1 MMVYI
6 WLGILALTVIV
17 EIITTQLVSIWFAA
31 GSLAAFLVALA
42 GVEQLWI
49 QIVVFVVVSAVALAL
64 TRPLVKKMINRKVEP
79 TNADMVIGKVGVVT
93 QEINNLENAGLV
105 KVCGAVWTARCTSDD
120 IIPKDKTVIV
130 KEIRGVKLLVEENV
144 EN

>member
-31 GSLAAFLVALA
+31 GSLVAFLVALA

-64 TRPLVKKMINRKVEP
+64 TRPIVKKMINRKVEP
-79 TNADMVIGKVGVVT
+79 TNADMVIGKIGIVT
-93 QEINNLENAGLV
+93 EKINNLENSGLV
-105 KVCGAVWTARCTSDD
+105 KVCGAVWTARCTNDAV
-120 IIPKDKTVIV
+120 IQKDKTVII